1 LLVEKPAADIVPVA
15 DEPAAT
21 EPSVVHTE
29 PLRGSTSEPQ
39 EEDTVSLSP
48 VPVVDAEPPSP
59 ALPVIEEIHDS
70 QVEAVETHSE
80 PLSPDVKAELPAA
93 PASVILSGE
102 TPGPSVLQTIIQ
114 ASSTEHDIS
123 SNGSLS
129 NDVDNVTHEKAH
141 TGSDPVAPPGLY
153 ATLTPEKESSDSN
166 DNSQENGHLVDS

>member
-1 LLVEKPAADIVPVA
+1 MLVKKPAADIVPVA

-29 PLRGSTSEPQ
+29 PLRESTSEPQ
-39 EEDTVSLSP
+39 EDTISLSP

-59 ALPVIEEIHDS
+59 AFPVIEDPRFS
-70 QVEAVETHSE
+70 VEAVETHSE
-80 PLSPDVKAELPAA
+80 PLSPDVKAELPPA

-114 ASSTEHDIS
+114 ASSTEHETL

-129 NDVDNVTHEKAH
+129 N
-141 TGSDPVAPPGLY
+141 GLSPIILY
-153 ATLTPEKESSDSN
+153 
-166 DNSQENGHLVDS
+166 